1 MDLLHIVSSM
11 WGPPRETRVLRQV
24 SGLLPPPGLAS
35 WASGS
40 KAASV
45 ILNAAGLRPRAP
57 PNTSCG
63 EACPYS
69 SSGETL
75 RPRELVWRRTLSSSP
90 RGWLAGLG
98 RVGGVS
104 AGESGLRGS
113 GDQKLAWR
121 CSAQRWA
128 WPRRH
133 MHIMCRHTWPPAGC
147 PAWTGGWSVWAPA
160 LGFWRGR
167 CTRLSAVAP
176 RGAPVGAHGLGREA
190 CVCA

>member
-11 WGPPRETRVLRQV
+11 WGPPRETRALRRV
-24 SGLLPPPGLAS
+24 SGPLHPPAPGLAS

-40 KAASV
+40 KAALV

-57 PNTSCG
+57 PNTLCG

-75 RPRELVWRRTLSSSP
+75 RPRELVWRRTLSSSR
-90 RGWLAGLG
+90 RGRLAGLG
-98 RVGGVS
+98 RVGSVS

-133 MHIMCRHTWPPAGC
+133 THVMCRHTWPPAGC
-147 PAWTGGWSVWAPA
+147 PAWTGGWR
-160 LGFWRGR
+160 LGEAGA
-167 CTRLSAVAP
+167 CGP
-176 RGAPVGAHGLGREA
+176 RPWVSGGAGVPG
-190 CVCA
+190 